1 MKCHEDFLA
10 VITAIHDAL
19 ADEVIVVNSQ
29 QSRTEVA
36 GELLAMKALR
46 QELSGLVI
54 DGLSRDTSTLASMRF
69 PIYTRGASPAAGTV
83 VRLGEIQTPILCGGV
98 LVEPG
103 EIVFG
108 VHDGIVIYA
117 QEELSR
123 LIPAA
128 EKIQRTEVSVLA
140 RLASGESL
148 FSLIN
153 YQDHLDQLRAGKESK
168 LCFTPGRGDYAH

>member
-19 ADEVIVVNSQ
+19 ADEVIVVDSQ
-29 QSRTEVA
+29 QSRTAVA
-36 GELLAMKALR
+36 GELLAMEALR
-46 QELSGLVI
+46 RELSGLVI
-54 DGLSRDTSTLASMRF
+54 DGLCRDTSTLASMRF

-108 VHDGIVIYA
+108 VHDGIVICA

-140 RLASGESL
+140 RGESL
-148 FSLIN
+148 FFLIN